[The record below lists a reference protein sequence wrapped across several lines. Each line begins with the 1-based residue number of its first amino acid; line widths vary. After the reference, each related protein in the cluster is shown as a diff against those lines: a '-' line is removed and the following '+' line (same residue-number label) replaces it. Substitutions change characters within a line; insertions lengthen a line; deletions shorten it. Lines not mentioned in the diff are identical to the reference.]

1 AAQIIRAAERLGAM
15 HGILFTVPVPPQHE
29 LPGTSA
35 EAAIAQATDE
45 AEAQGIHGKAL
56 TPYVLARVAE
66 LTEGESRTANTALL
80 VNNARVA
87 AQIARA
93 LSHS

>member
-1 AAQIIRAAERLGAM
+1 MA

-29 LPGTSA
+29 MPQANA

-80 VNNARVA
+80 VNNARIA
-87 AQIARA
+87 AQIACA
-93 LSHS
+93 LSESTGSS